1 MEHRPAPGAADARR
15 TPMNPNFL
23 DFEQPI
29 ADLQAKI
36 EELRLV
42 GNDNALNISDEISR
56 LQDKSSTLTG
66 TIFGNLSSWQISQ
79 LSRHPRRPYTLDY
92 IEHIFTEFDELHGDR
107 HFSDDA
113 AIVGGT
119 ARLNGEPVM
128 VIGHQ
133 KGREVREKV
142 RRNFGMPRPEGY
154 RKACRLMEMAER
166 FKLPIL
172 TFIDTP
178 GAYPGIDAEERNQSE
193 AIAWNL
199 RVMARLKTPIIAT
212 VIGEG
217 GSGGALAIGV
227 CDQLNMLQYST
238 YSVISPEGCASILWK
253 TAEKAPD
260 AAEAMGITAERLKGL
275 GIVDKVIAEPLGGA
289 HRDPA
294 AAAESIRQELVAQ
307 LKSLRKLDDAKLLER
322 RYERLMSYGVA

>member
-1 MEHRPAPGAADARR
+1 
-15 TPMNPNFL
+15 MNPNFL

-42 GNDNALNISDEISR
+42 GNDNALNISEEIAR
-56 LQDKSSTLTG
+56 LQDKSLSLTAS
-66 TIFGNLSSWQISQ
+66 IFGNLSSWQIAQ
-79 LSRHPRRPYTLDY
+79 LARHPRRPYTLDY
-92 IEHIFTEFDELHGDR
+92 IEHIFTEFEELHGDR
-107 HFSDDA
+107 HFSDDS
-113 AIVGGT
+113 AIVGGM
-119 ARLNGEPVM
+119 ARLDGEPVM

-133 KGREVREKV
+133 KGRDVREKV

-154 RKACRLMEMAER
+154 RKACRLMELAER

-199 RVMARLKTPIIAT
+199 RVMSRLKTPIIAT

-227 CDQLNMLQYST
+227 CDRLNMLQYST
-238 YSVISPEGCASILWK
+238 YSVISPEGCASILWR

-260 AAEAMGITAERLKGL
+260 AAEAMGITAARLKDL
-275 GIVDKVIAEPLGGA
+275 GIVDEVIKEPLGGA

-294 AAAESIRQELVAQ
+294 ATAEAVRQQ
-307 LKSLRKLDDAKLLER
+307 LAGQLEVLRGLDADALLER
-322 RYERLMSYGVA
+322 RYSRLMSYGVS

>member
-1 MEHRPAPGAADARR
+1 M
-15 TPMNPNFL
+15 
-23 DFEQPI
+23 I
-29 ADLQAKI
+29 
-36 EELRLV
+36 
-42 GNDNALNISDEISR
+42 
-56 LQDKSSTLTG
+56 
-66 TIFGNLSSWQISQ
+66 
-79 LSRHPRRPYTLDY
+79 
-92 IEHIFTEFDELHGDR
+92 
-107 HFSDDA
+107 
-113 AIVGGT
+113 
-119 ARLNGEPVM
+119 
-128 VIGHQ
+128 IGHQ

-166 FKLPIL
+166 FKMPIL

-178 GAYPGIDAEERNQSE
+178 GAYPGIDAEERGQSE

-238 YSVISPEGCASILWK
+238 YAVISPEGCASILWR
-253 TAEKAPD
+253 TAEKAPE
-260 AAEAMGITAERLKGL
+260 AAEAMGITANRLKDL
-275 GIVDKVIAEPLGGA
+275 GIVDNVIPEPLGSA

-294 AAAESIRQELVAQ
+294 AMAQTIRQSLLGQLDTLNQLSTDELLA
-307 LKSLRKLDDAKLLER
+307 R